1 MCTLD
6 IDLSL
11 REQSVE
17 FETTQ
22 LQDQVQMIAQC
33 QCSGAQRLEMT
44 EFEQIQISQSEQ
56 VENVQWPMDEINF
69 FVPKTDIINF
79 RQVGPS
85 Q

>member
-1 MCTLD
+1 
-6 IDLSL
+6 
-11 REQSVE
+11 
-17 FETTQ
+17 
-22 LQDQVQMIAQC
+22 
-33 QCSGAQRLEMT
+33 MT